1 MDELRI
7 SLSAT
12 RALLREQETALL
24 EAEVSEMEGQHADLV
39 ERCRAAKDEFE
50 RLVSET
56 EELGHEV
63 RKGENDT
70 RQALWLLDQHRHDK
84 LPAYATA
91 KEKEER
97 AATISEVQ
105 RTFDV
110 AFEKGRDDWARYELL
125 RTMRKQAHDDFTK
138 LADEYGM
145 LGGRLSA
152 KRRELRT
159 INPQA
164 SQQIDTSQYENL
176 TYEFTSRGMV
186 AQPGDA
192 TRQYVGPA
200 TLGSTSVAQTRRNYE
215 RAQALVDP
223 LRPI

>member
-1 MDELRI
+1 MIDQTTLRDTI
-7 SLSAT
+7 EAT

-24 EAEVSEMEGQHADLV
+24 KSEVSEMEGQHQNLV

-56 EELGHEV
+56 EELSHEV

-70 RQALWLLDQHRHDK
+70 QQALWMLDQYRHDK

-97 AATISEVQ
+97 VATINEAQ
-105 RTFDV
+105 RTFDA
-110 AFEKGRDDWARYELL
+110 AFEAGRDRWARYELL
-125 RTMRKQAHDDFTK
+125 RAKRKQAHDDFTK
-138 LADEYGM
+138 LADEEGM

-164 SQQIDTSQYENL
+164 SQQIDTSQFENL
-176 TYEFTSRGMV
+176 TYEYRSGGFV
-186 AQPGDA
+186 ARPGDA
-192 TRQYVGPA
+192 SRQYVGP
-200 TLGSTSVAQTRRNYE
+200 V
-215 RAQALVDP
+215 RA
-223 LRPI
+223 I